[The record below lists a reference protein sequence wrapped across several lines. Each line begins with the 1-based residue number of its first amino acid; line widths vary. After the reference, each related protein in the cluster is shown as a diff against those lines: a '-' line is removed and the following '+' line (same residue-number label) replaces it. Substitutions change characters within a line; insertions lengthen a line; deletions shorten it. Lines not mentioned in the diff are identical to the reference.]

1 MKRKLVHIWTEWDS
15 VARKFNE
22 DVYVKFL
29 GFKGF
34 GKLELCRDDTPYLP
48 AF

>member
-1 MKRKLVHIWTEWDS
+1 MHIWTELDS

-29 GFKGF
+29 GLGEF
-34 GKLELCRDDTPYLP
+34 GN
-48 AF
+48 